1 MGQRSQIYVKVNVT
15 DEKGNTKTDLTARY
29 YQWNYRERMISR
41 ARSITEWVSEHLNY
55 WTYERDK
62 LPAIMAINFDMG
74 DKVDTLDILKE
85 TCEYMGFRKDKIG
98 WEVPTS
104 ENKDVFNSSIFDE
117 QDNNNGQFFLEVS
130 YNEKTKEKEMK
141 YAFRELGYPDMPMDA
156 YEYLVTDLGYGV
168 EQELTEAMDSE
179 EWNYPDS
186 YKDFYYKHIHEI
198 VHCTDHEE
206 WFENIFTI
214 KENIT
219 FLEENA
225 KPMTK
230 EELQAFLTFDYS
242 KQLQEVR
249 KEAIKEEY
257 GKISG
262 RLLEAKDKEK
272 IDLEKQLKE
281 LKEVFDRPVP
291 EITKEA
297 EKEEDDRLLF

>member
-1 MGQRSQIYVKVNVT
+1 MGQRSQIYVKVNIT

-29 YQWNYRERMISR
+29 YQWNYGERMISR
-41 ARSITEWVSEHLNY
+41 ARSITEWVSEHLDY
-55 WTYERDK
+55 WAYERDK

-85 TCEYMGFRKDKIG
+85 TCEYMGFSKDKIG

-130 YNEKTKEKEMK
+130 YNEKTKEKEIK
-141 YAFRELGYPDMPMDA
+141 YAFRELEYPDVPMDA
-156 YEYLVTDLGYGV
+156 YEYLVTDLGYEV
-168 EQELTEAMDSE
+168 EDKLEEAMKSE
-179 EWNYPDS
+179 KWKYPNS
-186 YKDFYYKHIHEI
+186 YKDFFYNHVSEILSGYDEYWLETISEIH
-198 VHCTDHEE
+198 
-206 WFENIFTI
+206 
-214 KENIT
+214 ENIT
-219 FLEENA
+219 FLEENVHT
-225 KPMTK
+225 MTK

-262 RLLEAKDKEK
+262 RLLEAKGKEK

-281 LKEVFDRPVP
+281 LKEVFDQPVP
-291 EITKEA
+291 EITKDA

>member
-29 YQWNYRERMISR
+29 YQWNYGERMISR

-141 YAFRELGYPDMPMDA
+141 YAFRELEYPDIPMDA
-156 YEYLVTDLGYGV
+156 YEYLITDLGYKV
-168 EQELTEAMDSE
+168 EDKLEEAMKSE
-179 EWNYPDS
+179 EWKNPNF
-186 YKDFYYKHIHEI
+186 YKDFFYNHVSEILSGYDEYWLETISEIH
-198 VHCTDHEE
+198 
-206 WFENIFTI
+206 
-214 KENIT
+214 ENIT
-219 FLEENA
+219 FLEENVHT
-225 KPMTK
+225 MTK